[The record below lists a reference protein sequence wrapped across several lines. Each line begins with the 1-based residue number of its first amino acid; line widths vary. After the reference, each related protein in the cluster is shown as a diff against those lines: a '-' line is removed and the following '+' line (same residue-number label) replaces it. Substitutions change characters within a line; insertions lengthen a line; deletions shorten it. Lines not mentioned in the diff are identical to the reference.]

1 MKGRGGGRPA
11 RSRSGHAR
19 SPTGRTF
26 AEGPADYDIA
36 VAFDSSDYNF
46 TFGNSSVSYSYTGT
60 IAGFDGATDGG
71 GEIDFVWTKAPA
83 TAYGSNYMTF
93 DNITVVPEP
102 SAAVLSGLAASLL
115 LAAGGDKRPRS

>member
-1 MKGRGGGRPA
+1 MRADERT
-11 RSRSGHAR
+11 RWRTSRQVEEWSCAITF
-19 SPTGRTF
+19 TGRTF

-115 LAAGGDKRPRS
+115 LVRRRR